1 MSIKA
6 RRINSYFLIVERDG
20 EVIGFLRK
28 APASRTTRT
37 PYQPFTVNADG
48 QVGDM
53 IPDANSPSGYAA
65 CYGANGKGGADAK
78 RDAIN
83 LLIANS

>member
-1 MSIKA
+1 MTIKT
-6 RRINSYFLIVERDG
+6 RKINSYFLIVERDDN
-20 EVIGFLRK
+20 VIGFLRK
-28 APASRTTRT
+28 APSSRSTRT
-37 PYQPFTVNADG
+37 PYQPFTVNAEG

-53 IPDANSPSGYAA
+53 IPDAA

-83 LLIANS
+83 LLIENV

>member
-1 MSIKA
+1 MKIKA

-28 APASRTTRT
+28 APSSRTTTT
-37 PYQPFTVNADG
+37 PYQPFTANAEG

-53 IPDANSPSGYAA
+53 IPDASSPSGYAA
-65 CYGANGKGGADAK
+65 CYGADGKGGAMAK
-78 RDAIN
+78 KDAIAI
-83 LLIANS
+83 LEAL